1 NLSNID
7 IPENAKSI
15 LQLGQRFNLPNNVTN
30 KEKITIEF
38 IKRIENNLIKLDERT
53 KNSIRIEYTIY
64 NRGINFLN
72 VKLLI
77 EDGKIIFDNY
87 KKPTNSLFLSHPK
100 FHENNIISLI
110 NMLVNRL
117 KQLIEQ
123 KHRVV
128 EQEYEITDEQIEIQA
143 LLEAKA
149 RERERAMLME
159 QPPPDYSSGEAEPE
173 ALPVPSAMIH
183 DHQHPGK
190 RQGVNAV
197 SYTCPCATSRSATW
211 DVRGN
216 RNKSP

>member
-1 NLSNID
+1 MTKRGSRRAAARTSLCLLAVLVLSCITSGNRAYAFPRPEPLPGNFFIGDPADEENI
-7 IPENAKSI
+7 
-15 LQLGQRFNLPNNVTN
+15 
-30 KEKITIEF
+30 
-38 IKRIENNLIKLDERT
+38 
-53 KNSIRIEYTIY
+53 
-64 NRGINFLN
+64 
-72 VKLLI
+72 
-77 EDGKIIFDNY
+77 
-87 KKPTNSLFLSHPK
+87 
-100 FHENNIISLI
+100 
-110 NMLVNRL
+110 MLVNRL

-190 RQGVNAV
+190 RQDMSLCHFKICNMGRKRQ
-197 SYTCPCATSRSATW
+197 S
-211 DVRGN
+211 
-216 RNKSP
+216 K